1 MDEINFPSTKPW
13 LHEPEL
19 EDTDILQNSKW
30 ITERKKHPLW
40 EDHPATWWSQW
51 LPGCSYQSSQPAI
64 ASQKD
69 AVLQGVRVS
78 TKSCWA
84 KCKWW
89 FMCFKR
95 IPVISQHDSLG
106 FIAFDD
112 QITSLFINRMNGSNV
127 QNLGQSHDWHF
138 ARSGKVKLLRGI
150 IWTCL
155 NAVSAS
161 FWWGRNAWIHNGL
174 GCWISWIHQEP
185 LSTAYQTRD
194 VQRISGIWG
203 RAAPVKILK
212 RAADSPQK
220 LASTH
225 SLFNLTP
232 QPK

>member
-1 MDEINFPSTKPW
+1 MDHWTKK
-13 LHEPEL
+13 
-19 EDTDILQNSKW
+19 N
-30 ITERKKHPLW
+30 KKHPLW
-40 EDHPATWWSQW
+40 EDHLATWWSQW

-84 KCKWW
+84 KFSKWW
-89 FMCFKR
+89 FMMIHVLQTDSCDKSEAWFTWIHR
-95 IPVISQHDSLG
+95 IWWSHY
-106 FIAFDD
+106 
-112 QITSLFINRMNGSNV
+112 TLFINRMNGWMALRL
-127 QNLGQSHDWHF
+127 QNHVWTEPWMALCQIASLHMTSWG
-138 ARSGKVKLLRGI
+138 RSGKVKLLHS
-150 IWTCL
+150 L

-161 FWWGRNAWIHNGL
+161 FWSWGRNAWIHNGL

-185 LSTAYQTRD
+185 LSIAYQTRD